1 MCLDQEPTRLTPGW
15 VINIKSWVNW
25 RLHSPLMNNSYL
37 IRPAQIP
44 ERSSEE
50 LQFNPLKL
58 ALSVRIRSLN
68 HLHPVD
74 SIYHSFQNISHVLSS
89 QMCRDLHSKV
99 TWIMQLTSSS
109 QNMHMMNERGSWA
122 QQLPPEVET
131 LLISSIVELFF
142 SNNWWTF
149 KDSITVSYEDD
160 NRCYML

>member
-1 MCLDQEPTRLTPGW
+1 MIIRAVLHMCLDQEPTRLTPGW

-74 SIYHSFQNISHVLSS
+74 SIYHSFQNISHVFIISNVPRLTFQSDLNNAINIKLSKYAYDEWERIVS
-89 QMCRDLHSKV
+89 TTVASGSRNSIDFLHS
-99 TWIMQLTSSS
+99 
-109 QNMHMMNERGSWA
+109 G
-122 QQLPPEVET
+122 
-131 LLISSIVELFF
+131 
-142 SNNWWTF
+142 
-149 KDSITVSYEDD
+149 TVF
-160 NRCYML
+160 